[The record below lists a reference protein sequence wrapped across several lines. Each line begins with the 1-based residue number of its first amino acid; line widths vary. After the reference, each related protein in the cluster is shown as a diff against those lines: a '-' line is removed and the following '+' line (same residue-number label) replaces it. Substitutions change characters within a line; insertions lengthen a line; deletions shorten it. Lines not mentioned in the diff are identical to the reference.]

1 MKMILVFFLQFLYVD
16 HVPAAYPYKI
26 LQVAE
31 TVRSLGKPSLQSLF
45 MTVSLVNDSDTIFT
59 GDFLAHPDTQFEYDG
74 YIEGVTKSLSPYLTL
89 C

>member
-1 MKMILVFFLQFLYVD
+1 MNFFCILRFLYVD
-16 HVPAAYPYKI
+16 HVPAAYPYKT

-45 MTVSLVNDSDTIFT
+45 MTVSPVNDSDTIFT
-59 GDFLAHPDTQFEYDG
+59 GVFLAPSDTQFEYDG
-74 YIEGVTKSLSPYLTL
+74 NIEGVTKGLSPYLTL